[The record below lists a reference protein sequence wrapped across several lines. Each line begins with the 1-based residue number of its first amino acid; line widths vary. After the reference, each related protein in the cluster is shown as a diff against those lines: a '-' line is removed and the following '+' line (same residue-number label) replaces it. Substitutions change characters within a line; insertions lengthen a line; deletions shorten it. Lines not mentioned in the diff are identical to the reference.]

1 MRSFLDSHHEK
12 GAGFVSALCCGLIVA
27 SLALASPAFA
37 AGGGGGGE
45 GEAEAEA
52 EEARAAELAGA
63 VEEPA
68 QAAVLEVAA
77 LALAAV
83 EPERAPGAA
92 RERALAVEQ
101 AAAAL
106 ERAAVAAGASF
117 ARSKTSLGRRFRRTS
132 RPAILAWSG
141 MRSTRSAWSGTA
153 ACCPIRT

>member
-1 MRSFLDSHHEK
+1 M
-12 GAGFVSALCCGLIVA
+12 
-27 SLALASPAFA
+27 
-37 AGGGGGGE
+37 GE
-45 GEAEAEA
+45 GEA

-92 RERALAVEQ
+92 RERALALAVEQ
-101 AAAAL
+101 AAAAR

-117 ARSKTSLGRRFRRTS
+117 ARSKTSLGRRSRRTS

-153 ACCPIRT
+153 ACFPTLT